1 MREREKTETVEVG
14 AGRRAKRAPS
24 GGGLPQHRLLAL
36 QGTVGN
42 AAVVQLLRRSGH
54 PGAQEKHR
62 HAVDCG
68 HQQEEQQEEQPTV
81 QRSAV
86 HDVLRSGGRP
96 LDDTTRTDMEARFG
110 TDFSDVRVHDNL
122 AARASA
128 AAVGARAYT
137 SGSHVV
143 IGDGGADEH
152 TLAHELTHVIQQRR
166 GPVAGTDNG
175 DGLRVSDPS
184 DRFEREA
191 EATATRVTAGAR
203 PLGTAAQAPGM
214 GHSVPASPSAAVQ
227 RTVTVGGAKVSDPAR
242 LIEESDLEHFLVP
255 TGRRVLDYLKDPRA
269 NAALEAKDGEE
280 LVLEVG
286 RIAAMIDLV
295 HSINSSGILGRG
307 TLVQQGIA
315 HTGSNDRGDSTA
327 LAVNVLD
334 ARAAQDLAQIQD
346 VVTKSLTDPNNGSF
360 SVAMER
366 PQEDDM
372 ILDEMAGD
380 VDGVE
385 LPEKDLAGIHKA
397 AQGDEGLARMLVSA
411 MKRER
416 LSDARGG
423 TVAQYVALLQER
435 TQNTAMAIIDRPGS
449 DVATLSPGV
458 GSYESDVPSDK
469 IPPGEGGFTS
479 LVLPAWFEPYG
490 PLLMTQEWPEGV
502 ALRFAGN
509 KEITAHYRAKG
520 NDWPVTVEAPDYGSE
535 IQSQLQQF
543 KVIATHILKIS
554 SL

>member
-1 MREREKTETVEVG
+1 MRERENNETAE
-14 AGRRAKRAPS
+14 AKAAHRAQRERS
-24 GGGLPQHRLLAL
+24 GGGLPQQRLLAM
-36 QGTVGN
+36 QGASGN

-54 PGAQEKHR
+54 RGARQEHR
-62 HAVDCG
+62 HGPGCG
-68 HQQEEQQEEQPTV
+68 HDQQERVTV

-96 LDDTTRTDMEARFG
+96 LDDTTRTDMEARLG
-110 TDFSDVRVHDNL
+110 ADFSDVRVHDDA

-143 IGDGGADEH
+143 IGDGGADRH

-191 EATATRVTAGAR
+191 EATATRVTSGPP
-203 PLGTAAQAPGM
+203 PLHTTAPAPAERHAM
-214 GHSVPASPSAAVQ
+214 PASPPEAVQ
-227 RTVTVGGAKVSDPAR
+227 RTVTMKGAQVDDPAR
-242 LIEESDLEHFLVP
+242 LIQESDLDHLLEP
-255 TGRRVLDYLKDPRA
+255 TGRRVLAYLKDSRA
-269 NAALEAKDGEE
+269 NAALEVNDPEE
-280 LVLEVG
+280 LLIEVG

-295 HSINSSGILGRG
+295 HSINTRGILGRR
-307 TLVQQGIA
+307 TLVDQGIA

-334 ARAAQDLAQIQD
+334 TRGAQNPDLARIQE
-346 VVTKSLTDPNNGSF
+346 VVTKSLTEPNNGSF

-366 PQEDDM
+366 PQDDDV

-380 VDGVE
+380 LDAIT
-385 LPEKDLAGIHKA
+385 LPEADLAGIRKA
-397 AQGDEGLARMLVSA
+397 AQGDESLARILTSA

-416 LSDARGG
+416 LSDDQGA
-423 TVAQYVALLQER
+423 TVAQYVSLLQER
-435 TQNTAMAIIDRPGS
+435 TQNTAMAIVNRPGP

-458 GSYESDVPSDK
+458 TSYESDVPSDR
-469 IPPGEGGFTS
+469 IRPGEGGFTS

-490 PLLMTQEWPEGV
+490 LLLMMQEWPEGV
-502 ALRFAGN
+502 ALRFAGT
-509 KEITAHYRAKG
+509 KAITAHYRAKG
-520 NDWPVTVEAPDYGSE
+520 TDWPVTVEAPDYGAE

>member
-1 MREREKTETVEVG
+1 M
-14 AGRRAKRAPS
+14 
-24 GGGLPQHRLLAL
+24 
-36 QGTVGN
+36 
-42 AAVVQLLRRSGH
+42 
-54 PGAQEKHR
+54 
-62 HAVDCG
+62 
-68 HQQEEQQEEQPTV
+68 

-110 TDFSDVRVHDNL
+110 ADFSDVRVHDNA

-128 AAVGARAYT
+128 ASVGARAYT

-143 IGDGGADEH
+143 IGDGGADRH

-191 EATATRVTAGAR
+191 EATARRVTAGPA
-203 PLGTAAQAPGM
+203 PLQTAAPAPAE
-214 GHSVPASPSAAVQ
+214 GHAMPASPSEAVQ
-227 RTVTVGGAKVSDPAR
+227 RAVTVGGAQVADPAR
-242 LIEESDLEHFLVP
+242 LIQENDLDYLLVP
-255 TGRRVLDYLKDPRA
+255 TGRTVLEYLKRPSFGA
-269 NAALEAKDGEE
+269 VLGAKDPEQ
-280 LVLEVG
+280 LVIEVG

-295 HSINSSGILGRG
+295 HSINTSGILGRR
-307 TLVQQGIA
+307 TLVEQGIA
-315 HTGSNDRGDSTA
+315 HTGSNDRGDATA

-334 ARAAQDLAQIQD
+334 TRGTENPDLARIQE
-346 VVTKSLTDPNNGSF
+346 VVTKSLTEPNNGSF

-366 PQEDDM
+366 PQDDDM
-372 ILDEMAGD
+372 ILDDMPGD
-380 VDGVE
+380 LDAIT
-385 LPEKDLAGIHKA
+385 LPEKDLANIREA
-397 AQGDEGLARMLVSA
+397 AQGDETLTRVLASA

-416 LSDARGG
+416 LSDAQGT
-423 TVAQYVALLQER
+423 TVARYVSLLQER
-435 TQNTAMAIIDRPGS
+435 TQNTAMAIINRPGD
-449 DVATLSPGV
+449 DVAALSPGV
-458 GSYESDVPSDK
+458 KSYESDVPSDK
-469 IPPGEGGFTS
+469 IQPGDGGFTS

-490 PLLMTQEWPEGV
+490 PLLMTQKWPDGV
-502 ALRFAGN
+502 ALRFAGT
-509 KEITAHYRAKG
+509 KQITAHYRAKG